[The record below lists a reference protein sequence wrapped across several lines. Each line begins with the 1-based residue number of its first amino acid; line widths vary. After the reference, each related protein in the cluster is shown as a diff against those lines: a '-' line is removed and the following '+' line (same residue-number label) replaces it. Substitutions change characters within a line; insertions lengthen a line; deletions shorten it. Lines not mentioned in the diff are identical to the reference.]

1 MAISPKRE
9 REEFLKKVEELS
21 GQSIF
26 SCNQC
31 GRCSAG
37 CPIVTA
43 MDLLPN
49 QVIRLIQLGHEKKVL
64 SSRTIWLCASCLTCD
79 SRCPR
84 GIDISRIM
92 ESLRAQVL
100 RKGGDFLAIPKL
112 SRDFLILAPQQA
124 FVSGFRKYSAY

>member
-1 MAISPKRE
+1 MEISA
-9 REEFLKKVEELS
+9 KKVRGDFTRRVEELS
-21 GQSIF
+21 GQDVF
-26 SCNQC
+26 TCNQC

-49 QVIRLIQLGHEKKVL
+49 QVIRFIQLGDERTL
-64 SSRTIWLCASCLTCD
+64 SSKTIWLCASCLTCD

-92 ESLRAQVL
+92 ESLRTMRL
-100 RKGGDFLAIPKL
+100 RKGADFLEVPKI
-112 SRDFLILAPQQA
+112 SPEFLTLAPQQA